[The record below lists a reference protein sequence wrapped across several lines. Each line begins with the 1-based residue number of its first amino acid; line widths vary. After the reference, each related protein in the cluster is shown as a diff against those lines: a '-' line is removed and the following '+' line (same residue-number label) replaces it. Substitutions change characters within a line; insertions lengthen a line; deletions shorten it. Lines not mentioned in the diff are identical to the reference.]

1 MRIVS
6 NCPLCEEME
15 EITFNRT
22 EIRCQYNEYENM
34 EELKE
39 DYDDIR
45 TLTDLKNR
53 TVVIEVPKSEKLIID
68 SNF

>member
-1 MRIVS
+1 
-6 NCPLCEEME
+6 ME